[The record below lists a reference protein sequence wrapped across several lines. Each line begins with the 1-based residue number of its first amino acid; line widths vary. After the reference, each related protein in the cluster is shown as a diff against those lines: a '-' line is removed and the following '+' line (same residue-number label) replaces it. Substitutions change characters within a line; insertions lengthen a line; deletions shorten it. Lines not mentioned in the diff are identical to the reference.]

1 LRSKETAGTV
11 EGGDMYRIEAR
22 RYSRMLAVVL
32 AVAALPA
39 VAAVTATHSRGVGVT
54 ATSTPSAEQ
63 SADDTPWP
71 IAARPH

>member
-1 LRSKETAGTV
+1 
-11 EGGDMYRIEAR
+11 MYRIEMR

-39 VAAVTATHSRGVGVT
+39 VAAANPRGVAVTA
-54 ATSTPSAEQ
+54 APTPSAGQ

-71 IAARPH
+71 IAPGQH